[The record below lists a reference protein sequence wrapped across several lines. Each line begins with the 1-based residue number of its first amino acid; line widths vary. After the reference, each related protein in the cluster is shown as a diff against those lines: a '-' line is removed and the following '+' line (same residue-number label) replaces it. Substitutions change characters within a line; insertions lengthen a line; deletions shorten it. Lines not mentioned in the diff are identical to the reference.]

1 VSFAIHAVRALK
13 TAWQVI
19 CLDKQGLNGF
29 EQDREAFWTSF
40 KAFFLVAPIYLYS
53 SVMGARLSS
62 PPVDEPSLSGSF
74 ALLALLWVMWPWLMV
89 SLSHMLGA
97 QQNYVRYIIAYN
109 WTSVFI
115 VAAIVPVLLLRQ
127 MGIAGPGLAALLS
140 LGVIGWSLFMRWF
153 VARYALDVKAPVAV
167 ALVAG
172 DLALSIAG
180 SFLIQDQ

>member
-1 VSFAIHAVRALK
+1 MSFPIQAVQALK
-13 TAWQVI
+13 AAWQLI
-19 CLDKQGLNGF
+19 CLDKQGVQNFQQG
-29 EQDREAFWTSF
+29 EEAFWASF

-53 SVMGARLSS
+53 SVMGARLSA
-62 PPVDEPSLSGSF
+62 PPVDEPSLPGSF
-74 ALLALLWVMWPWLMV
+74 ALLALLWVLWPWVMI
-89 SLSHMLGA
+89 SLSRMLGV
-97 QQNYVRYIIAYN
+97 QRNYVRYIIAYN

-127 MGIAGPGLAALLS
+127 MGLAGPGLAALLS

-153 VARYALDVKAPVAV
+153 VARHGLEVNAPVAV

-180 SFLIQDQ
+180 SFLI

>member
-1 VSFAIHAVRALK
+1 VSFPIHAVRSLK
-13 TAWQVI
+13 AAWQVI
-19 CLDKQGLNGF
+19 CLDKQGFHGF
-29 EQDREAFWTSF
+29 AQDRDAFWTSF

-53 SVMGARLSS
+53 SVMGARLSV
-62 PPVDEPSLSGSF
+62 PPVDEPSLSGSL
-74 ALLALLWVMWPWLMV
+74 ALLALLWVLWPWMMLTI
-89 SLSHMLGA
+89 SQMLGA
-97 QQNYVRYIIAYN
+97 ERNYVRYVIAYN

-140 LGVIGWSLFMRWF
+140 LAVIGWSLFMRWF
-153 VARYALDVKAPVAV
+153 VARHALEVNAPVAI

-180 SFLIQDQ
+180 SLLI